1 LPHTAKKLRDMLQLD
16 KAVCWDSLQDE
27 MPVKSNHT
35 LGNASLLFE
44 KIEDDAIATQLEK
57 LTS

>member
-1 LPHTAKKLRDMLQLD
+1 MLQLD

>member
-1 LPHTAKKLRDMLQLD
+1 MLQLD
-16 KAVCWDSLQDE
+16 KAVCWDSLKNE
-27 MPVKSNHT
+27 IPVKGNHT

-44 KIEDDAIATQLEK
+44 KIEDDAIAAQLEK